1 MKNGS
6 DNGEEKSNYNNGTD
20 KNTNKN
26 MIIYTHKKQQM
37 QLEEQ

>member
-20 KNTNKN
+20 KNTNNN